1 MPPSKKLKS
10 NSKRLQPTLGS
21 KVACNISR
29 GADNMMKTV
38 AESLSRHDGN
48 KIALEGDQGSIGGT
62 YLNAASWTLVLKLGS
77 TILLAADVGSSRSFR
92 RGNERSL
99 VTGG

>member
-1 MPPSKKLKS
+1 
-10 NSKRLQPTLGS
+10 
-21 KVACNISR
+21 
-29 GADNMMKTV
+29 MMKTV